1 MNKEQKG
8 EVIAEIVE
16 LLNDS
21 TAIYLTDYIGVN
33 VAQISKLRNEFRKEG
48 VVYKVI
54 KNTLFKRALEQ
65 SGKYPKLAENLVG
78 MTGFAFTFEN
88 PVAPAKIIKKFNDDT
103 QKFGLKACYVE
114 TQYYSGDQL
123 DVLAK
128 LPTKAEIIAGILG
141 SINAPASGIV
151 GTLNAV
157 MRDLVSVIDEIAKKK
172 AA

>member
-1 MNKEQKG
+1 MNKGQKG

-21 TAIYLTDYIGVN
+21 TAIYLTDYSGVN
-33 VAQISKLRNEFRKEG
+33 VEQISKLRREFRKEG
-48 VVYKVI
+48 VVYKVF
-54 KNTLFKRALEQ
+54 KNSLFQRALKE
-65 SGKYPKLAENLVG
+65 SGKYPKLEESLVG
-78 MTGFAFTFEN
+78 MTGFAFASDN
-88 PVAPAKIIKKFNDDT
+88 PVAAAKIIKKFNDDNK
-103 QKFGLKACYVE
+103 KFGLKACYIE

-123 DVLAK
+123 ELLSK

-151 GTLNAV
+151 GAINAV
-157 MRDLVSVIDEIAKKK
+157 MRDLVSVIDEVAKKK